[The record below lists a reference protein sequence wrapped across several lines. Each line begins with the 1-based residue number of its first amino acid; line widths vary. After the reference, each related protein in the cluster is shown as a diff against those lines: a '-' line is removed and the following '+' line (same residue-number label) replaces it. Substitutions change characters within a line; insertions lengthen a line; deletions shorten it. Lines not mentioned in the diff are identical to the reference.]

1 MHNSLSCLNLLVSFG
16 TFCDSCV
23 ILQKQTK
30 RDEFLED
37 HKAPMLSAMGTQF
50 HGTLIRPCMRFGI
63 PGFMS
68 CMISWTKSSM
78 HSIYLKGQRTA
89 MEGAMA
95 HLPNLQRNLKEIH
108 DYIDL
113 QWDICR
119 ELTYLFTSAKGSSH
133 PYHFGREHVCSREM
147 GWWLT
152 INKYPRFCVSGPPNF
167 RGMFPK
173 KSL

>member
-30 RDEFLED
+30 KDEFLED
-37 HKAPMLSAMGTQF
+37 HKAVR
-50 HGTLIRPCMRFGI
+50 HG
-63 PGFMS
+63 
-68 CMISWTKSSM
+68 
-78 HSIYLKGQRTA
+78 HSIPRHFDSPMHAFWHSWLHVVYDLLDKIIYA
-89 MEGAMA
+89 FHLFEGATRLWIAMA

-133 PYHFGREHVCSREM
+133 PSLLRVWSSKLPRHVSKKVPVGTKKKRCLHVLDT
-147 GWWLT
+147 G
-152 INKYPRFCVSGPPNF
+152 YVSSK
-167 RGMFPK
+167 PK
-173 KSL
+173 LN